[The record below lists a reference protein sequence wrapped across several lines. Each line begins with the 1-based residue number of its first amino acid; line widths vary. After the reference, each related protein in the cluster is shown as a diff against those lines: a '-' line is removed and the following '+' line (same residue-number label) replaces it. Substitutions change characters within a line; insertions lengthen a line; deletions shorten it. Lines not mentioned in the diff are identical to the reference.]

1 MDESAQKIYAELL
14 HTRLRNR
21 MPEHAE
27 RLDSVPDAVLIEQD
41 RRHTA
46 LRAEAFKARMET
58 PGAVHGLDVALRK
71 MGLDRGGP
79 PGRESCDERSRTQ

>member
-27 RLDSVPDAVLIEQD
+27 RLDSLPDAVLIEQD

-46 LRAEAFKARMET
+46 LRAEAFWKRMEQRR
-58 PGAVHGLDVALRK
+58 AVHDLTRCC
-71 MGLDRGGP
+71 
-79 PGRESCDERSRTQ
+79 GRCGHD